1 MCNVRHFQHIYL
13 FLQYMKYTE
22 QKLTHFADFINN
34 TVLAI
39 KYYLSIA

>member
-1 MCNVRHFQHIYL
+1 
-13 FLQYMKYTE
+13 MKYTE

-39 KYYLSIA
+39 KYYLSIAWLPQLPWHLSSGS